1 MTGGGSCDTSTQ
13 HGAPS
18 AQGRSRPREGL
29 GSAHVDPM
37 PADVL
42 IARAVRAHTRALA
55 TLAGACIVLALIGV
69 AALSFAGADTGTP
82 PVTAGLTL
90 LGVGQVCAL
99 VAAAVAGMGLAR
111 VLRDVGEPGSDDAVD
126 AVRAD
131 VPRTAVRRTA
141 ARFAILMRVTVGAC
155 VLAVTVWAL
164 ADPAGLIGAVVGALV
179 ALQLVVVLAL
189 LRVQMLRSMPPQQT
203 P

>member
-1 MTGGGSCDTSTQ
+1 
-13 HGAPS
+13 
-18 AQGRSRPREGL
+18 
-29 GSAHVDPM
+29 M

-69 AALSFAGADTGTP
+69 AALSLAGADTGTP

-141 ARFAILMRVTVGAC
+141 ARFAVLMRVTVGAC

-164 ADPAGLIGAVVGALV
+164 ADPVGLIGAVVGALV

-189 LRVQMLRSMPPQQT
+189 LRVQMLRSLPPQQT